1 MAKFKLQDYYAK
13 TDLTPIYA
21 VGTALDPRLKFG
33 WWKHQ
38 KWEEHYQLQAQEFVR
53 TMWREEYEANIPT
66 QSFLSQDSVA
76 NWGTNDDDEFFT
88 DLEGQNEPLGSELDQ
103 YAEDKSH
110 VDLPNKYNVF
120 PYWQLQHKRWPILA
134 QIARAY
140 LVIPATSTS
149 SERAFSQARL

>member
-110 VDLPNKYNVF
+110 
-120 PYWQLQHKRWPILA
+120 
-134 QIARAY
+134 
-140 LVIPATSTS
+140 
-149 SERAFSQARL
+149 